1 MLMRAVLTNSIRRR
15 WIDSVGRGGG
25 NELSIVI
32 SDMKSVEREERELTE
47 GKSRTQILLNNG

>member
-25 NELSIVI
+25 NELSIGI
-32 SDMKSVEREERELTE
+32 SDMKSVERERAGG
-47 GKSRTQILLNNG
+47 GKIQDPNFAK